1 VAYLQTALSE
11 LRSFTFRTLDG
22 RSLPGKMLLDPL
34 WEGFVRWH
42 SVDTLEHNRAQTRA
56 AIEAALSQL
65 PQAQDKLRA
74 FAELDAA

>member
-1 VAYLQTALSE
+1 
-11 LRSFTFRTLDG
+11 
-22 RSLPGKMLLDPL
+22 MLLDPL